1 MALLYILDNI
11 GGMYLFVCTFVC
23 MFIPYLLVYAD
34 FFLTKGK
41 AAKKAIDSFSI
52 TSRFKGGKWGTAE
65 SRSSQTVSRSC
76 LTCFKKVLKA
86 RSK

>member
-11 GGMYLFVCTFVC
+11 GGMYLYVRLYACSFH
-23 MFIPYLLVYAD
+23 IYLYMLI